1 MKLRTLAAHPAV
13 RGLVSFIGLV
23 LLAGAALAPDAAA
36 CPACK
41 EALSSQADPAAAA
54 KLTQGWSRSI
64 ALLMGTPYLLFAGLT
79 LYIVRSTRRARS
91 RSRPQ

>member
-1 MKLRTLAAHPAV
+1 MPGLA
-13 RGLVSFIGLV
+13 
-23 LLAGAALAPDAAA
+23 LLALLLAAPDAAA

-64 ALLMGTPYLLFAGLT
+64 ALMMGAPYLLFAGFT
-79 LYIVRSTRRARS
+79 LYVVRSTRRTRG
-91 RSRPQ
+91 RPRPR